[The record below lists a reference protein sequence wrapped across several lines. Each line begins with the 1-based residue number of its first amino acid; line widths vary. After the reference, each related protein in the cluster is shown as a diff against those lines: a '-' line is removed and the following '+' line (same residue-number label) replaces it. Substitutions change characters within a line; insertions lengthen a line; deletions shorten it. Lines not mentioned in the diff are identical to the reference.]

1 IEAAVIARWMGTSH
15 LEVRERRLRR
25 HRRARCPP
33 FAHTPMLPVKKPIG
47 SLYDGS
53 SRCPPETGLT
63 IPPTPPLNIIRS
75 HQGMHE
81 PPPHPGHAA
90 GHTHEHHR
98 DAKPGAL
105 ARALALTGGFLLV
118 EVVGGL
124 LTGSLALL
132 SDAAHMFTDT
142 AALAIALAAV
152 KIGER
157 PADSRRTFGYQRFEI
172 LAATVNA
179 VLLFVVGLYILYE
192 GWRRL
197 VEPPQIQSLGMLA
210 IAALGLGVNLLA
222 MRILVAGQKTSVN
235 MRGAYLEVWSDALGS
250 VGVLAA
256 AVVLWLTGWSC
267 VDTAV
272 AAGIGLWVLPRA
284 WLLLKETVN
293 VLLEGVPDGIQ
304 LDEVAAAIAAAT
316 PDVAGVHDLHIW
328 ALTSSAPSLSAHLV
342 VRDGADT
349 DAVRIAVAEILA
361 RRFAIHHATL
371 QTERV
376 DCRTLEGSA
385 VVH

>member
-1 IEAAVIARWMGTSH
+1 MQ
-15 LEVRERRLRR
+15 
-25 HRRARCPP
+25 HRAQQT
-33 FAHTPMLPVKKPIG
+33 AG
-47 SLYDGS
+47 
-53 SRCPPETGLT
+53 
-63 IPPTPPLNIIRS
+63 
-75 HQGMHE
+75 HE
-81 PPPHPGHAA
+81 HGHGHAHPHH
-90 GHTHEHHR
+90 GH
-98 DAKPGAL
+98 ASKASPAAL
-105 ARALALTGGFLLV
+105 RKVLALTGAFLLV

-179 VLLFVVGLYILYE
+179 VLLFAVGLYILYE

-197 VEPPQIQSLGMLA
+197 VEPPQIASLGMLG
-210 IAALGLGVNLLA
+210 IAALGLAVNLAA
-222 MRILVAGQKTSVN
+222 MRILLAGQAKSVN
-235 MRGAYLEVWSDALGS
+235 VRGAYLEVWSDALGS

-256 AVVLWLTGWSC
+256 AALLWLTGWTW
-267 VDTAV
+267 VDTIV

-284 WLLLKETVN
+284 GSLLKETVN
-293 VLLEGVPDGIQ
+293 VLLEGVPEGLK
-304 LDEVAAAIAAAT
+304 LDEVAGAIAAT
-316 PDVAGVHDLHIW
+316 PGVAGVHDLHIW

-342 VRDGADT
+342 VGDGADT
-349 DAVRIAVAEILA
+349 DAVRIAVTQALA
-361 RRFAIHHATL
+361 HRFAVHHVTL

-376 DCRTLEGSA
+376 DCRTLEGTA

>member
-1 IEAAVIARWMGTSH
+1 MQ
-15 LEVRERRLRR
+15 
-25 HRRARCPP
+25 HRAQQ
-33 FAHTPMLPVKKPIG
+33 M
-47 SLYDGS
+47 
-53 SRCPPETGLT
+53 
-63 IPPTPPLNIIRS
+63 
-75 HQGMHE
+75 
-81 PPPHPGHAA
+81 PGHDSGPHHADGPVHRHH
-90 GHTHEHHR
+90 GHAHAR
-98 DAKPGAL
+98 DANPAAL
-105 ARALALTGGFLLV
+105 RKVLALTGAFLIV

-124 LTGSLALL
+124 LTGSLALI

-157 PADSRRTFGYQRFEI
+157 AADSRRTFGYQRFEI

-179 VLLFVVGLYILYE
+179 VLLFAVGLYIFYE

-197 VEPPQIQSLGMLA
+197 IEPPQIQSLGMLA
-210 IAALGLGVNLLA
+210 VAVLGLAVNLAA
-222 MRILVAGQKTSVN
+222 MRILFAGQASSVN

-256 AVVLWLTGWSC
+256 AAVLWLTGWTW
-267 VDTAV
+267 VDTLV

-284 WLLLKETVN
+284 WSLLKETVN
-293 VLLEGVPDGIQ
+293 VLLEGVPEGLE
-304 LDEVAAAIAAAT
+304 LDEVAGAIAAT
-316 PDVAGVHDLHIW
+316 PGVAGVHDLHIW
-328 ALTSSAPSLSAHLV
+328 ALTSSAASLSAHLV
-342 VRDGADT
+342 VSDGADT
-349 DAVRIAVAEILA
+349 DAVRIAAAEALA
-361 RRFAIHHATL
+361 RRFAIHHVTL

>member
-1 IEAAVIARWMGTSH
+1 MQHGSTPQPRNAQDGHDAED
-15 LEVRERRLRR
+15 R
-25 HRRARCPP
+25 HGDAGRTPHRHGDRH
-33 FAHTPMLPVKKPIG
+33 AH
-47 SLYDGS
+47 
-53 SRCPPETGLT
+53 
-63 IPPTPPLNIIRS
+63 
-75 HQGMHE
+75 
-81 PPPHPGHAA
+81 
-90 GHTHEHHR
+90 GHTHGHDHAR
-98 DAKPGAL
+98 DANPAAL
-105 ARALALTGGFLLV
+105 AKVLVLTSAFLVV
-118 EVVGGL
+118 EVVGGI

-179 VLLFVVGLYILYE
+179 VLLFVVGGYILYE
-192 GWRRL
+192 GYRRL
-197 VEPPQIQSLGMLA
+197 IEPPQIQSLGMLV
-210 IAALGLGVNLLA
+210 IAALGLVVNLVA
-222 MRILVAGQKTSVN
+222 MRILFAGQKSSVN

-256 AVVLWLTGWSC
+256 AGILWLTGWTW

-284 WLLLKETVN
+284 WVLLKETVN
-293 VLLEGVPDGIQ
+293 VLLEGVPGGIE
-304 LDEVAAAIAAAT
+304 LDEVAQAIAATAG
-316 PDVAGVHDLHIW
+316 VAGVHDLHIW
-328 ALTSSAPSLSAHLV
+328 ALTSSAPSLSAHLLV
-342 VRDGADT
+342 CDGADT
-349 DAVRIAVAEILA
+349 DAVRVAVANALA
-361 RRFAIHHATL
+361 RRFDIRHVTL

-385 VVH
+385 LVH